1 MQCLK
6 QLMLVLLL
14 FIQATV
20 VMSDK
25 FTYTKV
31 LGSAR
36 RSVDIIDISK
46 ILTFSSTLVGSI

>member
-20 VMSDK
+20 VMNDK

-36 RSVDIIDISK
+36 RSVDIIDISN